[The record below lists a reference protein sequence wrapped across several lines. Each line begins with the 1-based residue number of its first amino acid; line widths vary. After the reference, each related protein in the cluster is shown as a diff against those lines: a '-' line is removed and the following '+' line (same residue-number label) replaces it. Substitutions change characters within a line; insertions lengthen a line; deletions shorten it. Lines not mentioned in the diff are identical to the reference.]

1 MFPLRESRPMIVDTE
16 GPSVLSNRQL
26 FNITIA
32 KSVSTLKLN
41 PDLSYWHSGSD
52 EKVFDLNLDTEKI
65 PIPISED
72 MEAVMKRASPE
83 MKLTAEGNLPGNMS
97 QNRIYMDY
105 NATTP
110 LDPEVIKAIH
120 EALTDAWGNPSST
133 YTAGVK
139 AKTIINESR
148 ENVARMVG
156 GKAEDIIFTSGG
168 TEANNMVIQCA
179 VEHFRRNCDA
189 AEQNG
194 CPGLPHLISSNVEH
208 DSVKL
213 VLEHLQR
220 EGKAELSGKGKI

>member
-1 MFPLRESRPMIVDTE
+1 
-16 GPSVLSNRQL
+16 
-26 FNITIA
+26 
-32 KSVSTLKLN
+32 
-41 PDLSYWHSGSD
+41 
-52 EKVFDLNLDTEKI
+52 
-65 PIPISED
+65 
-72 MEAVMKRASPE
+72 
-83 MKLTAEGNLPGNMS
+83 MS

-110 LDPEVIKAIH
+110 LDPEVIKAID

-220 EGKAELSGKGKI
+220 EGKADATFVPVSTVTGRVEVADVMAALRPNTCLVSIMLANNETGSSCP